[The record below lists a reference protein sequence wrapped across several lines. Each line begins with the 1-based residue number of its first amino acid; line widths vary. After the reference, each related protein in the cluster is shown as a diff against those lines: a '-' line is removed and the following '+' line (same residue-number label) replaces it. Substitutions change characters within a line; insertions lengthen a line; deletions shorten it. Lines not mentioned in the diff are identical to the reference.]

1 MLESLFTWENLAV
14 VLAVSY
20 LLLILFEKRIGWIC
34 AFISTSIYIILFWEV
49 YLFMD
54 AALNVYYLA
63 MAVYGWLQWSKQKD
77 SGEALKIHS
86 WPWQKHALA
95 ISGIIAVSAISGFLL
110 NNNTEAAWPYV
121 DSFTTWASVFTTIL
135 VARKVLENWLYWIVI
150 DGISVFVYLERG
162 LTSTAF
168 LFAAYVV
175 IVIVGWF
182 KWRALIE
189 AEKKEPKNQIAS
201 QI

>member
-1 MLESLFTWENLAV
+1 MLESIITWENLAV
-14 VLAVSY
+14 VLAIAY
-20 LLLILFEKRIGWIC
+20 LLLILFEQRIAWIC
-34 AFISTSIYIILFWEV
+34 AFISTSIYILLFWKV

-77 SGEALKIHS
+77 SGKSVKIHS
-86 WPWQKHALA
+86 WPWQKHLLA
-95 ISGIIAVSAISGFLL
+95 ITGIILVSGISGYILT
-110 NNNTEAAWPYV
+110 NNTEAAWPYI
-121 DSFTTWASVFTTIL
+121 DSLTTWASVFTTVL

-162 LTSTAF
+162 LTSTAY

-175 IVIVGWF
+175 IVIIGWF
-182 KWRALIE
+182 KWRKMMNNETSNRVNSATTQ
-189 AEKKEPKNQIAS
+189 A
-201 QI
+201 